1 MVVFVREVKVLLA
14 VDALTKHSLTIAE
27 RVSQSANARVELVG
41 PGLPLCVFPL
51 GNEAH
56 ISLSK

>member
-1 MVVFVREVKVLLA
+1 MVVFVRRVKVLLA
-14 VDALTKHSLTIAE
+14 VGGLTNLELTIAK

-41 PGLPLCVFPL
+41 LGLPLCVFPL